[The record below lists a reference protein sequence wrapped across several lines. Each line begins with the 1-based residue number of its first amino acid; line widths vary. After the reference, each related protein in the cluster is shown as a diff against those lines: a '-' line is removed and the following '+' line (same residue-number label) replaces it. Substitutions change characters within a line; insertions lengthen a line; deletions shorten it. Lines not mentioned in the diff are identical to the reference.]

1 MKRKLML
8 LMTCLFIGIGLV
20 NAQISKVTGTVMS
33 EEDGLPV
40 VGASIVVKG
49 TTLGTVT
56 DMDGKF
62 TLTNVPS
69 SAGTLVI
76 SFIGMQTQ
84 ELPIKPKMDVTLKSD
99 TEMLGEV
106 VVTGMQKM
114 DKRLFT
120 GAATK
125 LSGDDVKLDGIAEVS
140 RALEG
145 RAAGVSVQNVS
156 GTFGTAPKI
165 RVRGATSIY
174 GSSKPLWV
182 VDGVIMEDVTEV
194 DADALSSGDAET
206 LISSAIAGLN
216 ADDIESFQI
225 LKDGSAT
232 SIYGARAM
240 AGVIVVTTKKGKAG
254 TNKISYT
261 GEFSMRLVPSYNDF
275 NIMNSQEQMG
285 VYREMENAG
294 YLKLAET
301 YRASDSGVY
310 GKMYHLIN
318 TYDATSG
325 KFGIANTL
333 DARNAYLRE
342 AEYRNTDWFNE
353 LFDNSISQNHA
364 ISMSSGTEKASY
376 YASLSMMSDPG
387 WYKQSEVSRY
397 TANINALYNIS
408 KNLSLNLIGNSSYR
422 KQKAPGTLSQSVDV
436 VSGEVRRDF
445 DINPYSY
452 SMNTSRALDPNEYYV
467 RNYAPFNI
475 KNELE
480 NNFMNLDVV
489 DLKFQGE
496 LKWKPISKVELAAL
510 GAYKFSTTT
519 QAHEIHDYSNQ
530 AWAFRAMDDA
540 TMRDANPWLYTDP
553 DNANSLPVSVLPVGG
568 FYRETKYSMSSYD
581 FRATASYNDVYNED
595 HIVNFFGGMEVN
607 SVDRKRT
614 WFNGV
619 GMQYDMGMLAAY
631 DYLYFKQGN
640 EEGSQYY
647 TVDQTYSRSASF
659 FGTATY
665 SYQGKYTINGTARYE
680 GSNKLGKSR
689 SSRWLP
695 TWNVSAA
702 WNKHEEKFFEK
713 LQPALSNLT
722 LKASYSLTAD
732 RGPASVTNSRVVIS
746 SYNPWRPFA
755 SVNESG
761 LQIYDLE
768 NSELTYEKKRE
779 LNIGAEIGFLNNRI
793 NLAADWYKRDNHDL
807 IGIINTM
814 GIGGQITKY
823 ANVASM
829 KSHGIE
835 FTLSTRNIVTKDF
848 KWNTDFIFSKSKN
861 EVTELESN
869 ARVIDMITGTGFTMA
884 GYPVRSLFSMDFQG
898 LNEEGLPTFI
908 NENGELT
915 VSDINFQEREN
926 KDHLVYEGP
935 TDPTI
940 TGSLGNVFSYKNF
953 KLNVF
958 MTYSFGNVIRMDP
971 VFSSRYS
978 DLDAMPKEFKNRWTV
993 AGDEKYTDI
1002 PVIADLRQN
1011 ANDSYLRYAYN
1022 AYNYS
1027 TARIAKGDFIRMK
1040 EVSLSYD
1047 FPKSWLK
1054 PFKVSDFSLKLQA
1067 TNLFLIYADKKLNG
1081 QDPEFFNTGG
1091 VAAPVPKQFTLT
1103 VRLGI

>member
-1 MKRKLML
+1 
-8 LMTCLFIGIGLV
+8 MTCLFLGIGLV
-20 NAQISKVTGTVMS
+20 NAQISKITGTVVS

-40 VGASIVVKG
+40 VGASILVKG
-49 TTLGTVT
+49 TTSGTTT

-62 TLTNVPS
+62 TLKNVPS
-69 SAGTLVI
+69 SAKTLII
-76 SFIGMQTQ
+76 SFIGMRTQ
-84 ELPIKPKMDVTLKSD
+84 EVAVAPHLDIVLESD
-99 TEMLGEV
+99 SELLEEV

-125 LSGDDVKLDGIAEVS
+125 ISGENVKLDGIAEIS

-254 TNKISYT
+254 SNKISYT
-261 GEFSMRLVPSYNDF
+261 GEFSMRLVPSYRDY
-275 NIMNSQEQMG
+275 NIMNSQEQMS
-285 VYREMENAG
+285 VYREMEKAG
-294 YLKLAET
+294 YLNLAET
-301 YRASDSGVY
+301 YRASDSGIY

-318 TYDATSG
+318 TYDPTTG
-325 KFGIANTL
+325 KYALANTL
-333 DARNAYLRE
+333 EARNAYLKE
-342 AEYRNTDWFNE
+342 AEYRNTDWFDE
-353 LFDNSISQNHA
+353 LFNNSISQNHA
-364 ISMSSGTEKASY
+364 ISMSSGTDKASY
-376 YASLSMMSDPG
+376 YTSLSVMTDPG
-387 WYKQSEVSRY
+387 WYEQSKVSRY
-397 TANINALYNIS
+397 TFNVNALYNIS
-408 KNLSLNLIGNSSYR
+408 KHLTLNLIGNGAYR

-475 KNELE
+475 KNELN

-496 LKWKPISKVELAAL
+496 MKWKPFKKVELAAL

-519 QAHEIHDYSNQ
+519 QSHEIRDYSNQ

-581 FRATASYNDVYNED
+581 FRATLSYNDVYNDD
-595 HIVNFFGGMEVN
+595 HIVNFFGGMELN
-607 SVDRKRT
+607 AVDRKKT

-619 GMQYDMGMLAAY
+619 GMQYEMGMLPAY

-647 TVDQTYSRSASF
+647 TVDETYARSASF

-665 SYQGKYTINGTARYE
+665 SWQGKYTINGTVRYE

-702 WNKHEEKFFEK
+702 WNMHEEKFFEK
-713 LQPALSNLT
+713 LQPALSNFT

-732 RGPASVTNSRVVIS
+732 RGPASVTNSRVVIQ

-761 LQIYDLE
+761 LEIYDLE
-768 NSELTYEKKRE
+768 NSELTYEKKHE

-793 NLAADWYKRDNHDL
+793 NLSADWYKRDNYDL

-814 GIGGQITKY
+814 GIGGQISKY

-829 KSHGIE
+829 KSHGVE
-835 FTLSTRNIVTKDF
+835 FTLSTRNIVSKNF
-848 KWNTDFIFSKSKN
+848 KWNTDFIFSKTKN
-861 EVTELESN
+861 EVTDLESN

-908 NENGELT
+908 NEKGELT
-915 VSDINFQEREN
+915 ISDIDFQERDN

-940 TGSLGNVFSYKNF
+940 TGSLGNIFSYKNL

-971 VFSSRYS
+971 VFSYKYS

-993 AGDEKYTDI
+993 AGDEKITNI
-1002 PVIADLRQN
+1002 PVIADSRQN
-1011 ANDSYLRYAYN
+1011 SNDNYLRYAYN

-1027 TARIAKGDFIRMK
+1027 TARIAKGDFIRLK

-1047 FPKSWLK
+1047 FPKRWLK